1 MLFPDDEIDRMG
13 TAAFRELVASTPEA
27 EDAETNAYVTCVA
40 DAITGA
46 LREQDRGDWEVRV
59 FADDQVNAFAL
70 PGRKIG
76 VYQGL
81 LSVAENQH
89 QLATVIGHE
98 VAHVLARHGNE
109 RISTRFAAQAGLDLV
124 SAIAGEPSAT
134 RQALF
139 GLLGVGTQVGVL
151 LPFSRRQ
158 ETEADLLGLR
168 LLAQAGFDPEES
180 IALWRNMSA
189 AGGESPPEFL
199 STHPS
204 SESRIEALEGAMDE
218 ARGIAQAARARG
230 LVPRCR

>member
-1 MLFPDDEIDRMG
+1 DRMG

-89 QLATVIGHE
+89 QLATVIGTRSRTCW
-98 VAHVLARHGNE
+98 HVTA
-109 RISTRFAAQAGLDLV
+109 T
-124 SAIAGEPSAT
+124 SA
-134 RQALF
+134 
-139 GLLGVGTQVGVL
+139 
-151 LPFSRRQ
+151 SRR
-158 ETEADLLGLR
+158 A
-168 LLAQAGFDPEES
+168 
-180 IALWRNMSA
+180 
-189 AGGESPPEFL
+189 SPPRRA
-199 STHPS
+199 STS
-204 SESRIEALEGAMDE
+204 
-218 ARGIAQAARARG
+218 
-230 LVPRCR
+230 